1 MHEFDPYLARP
12 IRFLELATL
21 NGWRIKIYGI
31 STEAKPLPRE
41 VVALG
46 TTNVLSQLP
55 QPSLSDNRYGVG
67 FLIIHHGT
75 LRNWYLLDWWE
86 KGDILHHK
94 LFSSPLDE
102 PSAISEEP
110 DKSLMACV
118 HELRVIAFESEAWI
132 KTVLCHRDVQSVDNY
147 LQLRFE

>member
-12 IRFLELATL
+12 ISFRELATP

-31 STEAKPLPRE
+31 SPEAKPLPSE

-55 QPSLSDNRYGVG
+55 HPSLTDNRYGVG

-86 KGDILHHK
+86 KVDILHHK

-102 PSAISEEP
+102 PSAISAEP

-132 KTVLCHRDVQSVDNY
+132 KTVLCQPDTQSIDNY
-147 LQLRFE
+147 LQMRFV